1 VGKVGTTSLLTQNYT
16 VVNLNFREPYT
27 ESWNL
32 AVQHS
37 LPAKFVLE
45 VAYVGNHGVD
55 LPTVY
60 NLNAA
65 TAGTA
70 DSTQSNL
77 ARPLWALYKLTGNVA
92 LKFLGTSSNYN
103 ALQAKLDRRFSGG
116 FLMTTAYTYS
126 KALGYVNEGSNTINS
141 TVGGLQNYI
150 GSIRS
155 NYAPLAFDRRHTIVH
170 SVIYELPFGK
180 GKPLLKSGVGS
191 MFLGGW
197 QVSTV
202 LTVMTGLP
210 LNITGGTVLNA
221 PGDTQVP
228 NLVGSFKILHGVGGP
243 ASGGQ
248 PWFDVTPSSVVN
260 NVPQCRGPFCQTQ
273 GQGVLGNVARRAF
286 SGPGLFNLDASVFR
300 RFPIRERMN
309 MELRA
314 EAFSV
319 TNTPQFD
326 KPNQGFST
334 NTASNFGYVTNT
346 IGGNRSVQ
354 LGAKLTF

>member
-1 VGKVGTTSLLTQNYT
+1 
-16 VVNLNFREPYT
+16 VNLNFREPYT

-32 AVQHS
+32 AVQHA
-37 LPAKFVLE
+37 LPGKFVLE
-45 VAYVGNHGVD
+45 AAYVGNHGVD
-55 LPTVY
+55 LPTVF

-65 TAGTA
+65 TLPSPTA
-70 DSTQSNL
+70 TNNN
-77 ARPLWALYKLTGNVA
+77 RPLFALHGLTGNVA

-103 ALQAKLDRRFSGG
+103 ALQVKLDRRFTGG
-116 FLMTTAYTYS
+116 LLVTTAYTFS

-155 NYAPLAFDRRHTIVH
+155 NYAPLAFDRRHTIVN

-180 GKPLLKSGVGS
+180 GKRLMRSGVGGA
-191 MFLGGW
+191 FLGGW
-197 QVSTV
+197 QVSTI

-210 LNITGGTVLNA
+210 LNITGGSPLNA

-228 NLVGSFKILHGVGGP
+228 NLAGSFNILHGIGT
-243 ASGGQ
+243 SQ
-248 PWFDVTPSSVVN
+248 PWFDVTPSNFIQVGTQM
-260 NVPQCRGPFCQTQ
+260 VPQCRGAFCQTP
-273 GQGVLGNVARRAF
+273 GQGVLGNLARRAF
-286 SGPGLFNLDASVFR
+286 SGPGFFNLDASLFR
-300 RFPIRERMN
+300 RFPIRERMSV
-309 MELRA
+309 ELRA
-314 EAFSV
+314 ETFSV

-334 NTASNFGYVTNT
+334 STASNFGYVTNT
-346 IGGNRSVQ
+346 IGGNRSLQ